1 MPAKISKHAR
11 YQVNGTITLDQEL
24 RPSLNNCSSIIT
36 QAPQS
41 MIQGSLN
48 SMTNAK
54 ENWQHCC
61 VQGLSNLQ
69 RIKLSSLNTGLGSAT
84 WAVLWV
90 PSSSKLHHFPMILS
104 SDASKPSLNR
114 SMAAYVTCA
123 HGIDLKSASSAGC
136 LHIHCQRIHRL
147 HKTFGWK
154 GTSEVLDEH
163 RQNR

>member
-84 WAVLWV
+84 CRQVKV
-90 PSSSKLHHFPMILS
+90 ENPNK
-104 SDASKPSLNR
+104 SL
-114 SMAAYVTCA
+114 
-123 HGIDLKSASSAGC
+123 SAGYNLC
-136 LHIHCQRIHRL
+136 KLLIHETRRTDTVAHCYPQGCWHKHICKHIMSLQVHLRNLLLTTTTHPPTKYR
-147 HKTFGWK
+147 
-154 GTSEVLDEH
+154 
-163 RQNR
+163 